1 MKALALDFEARALEW
16 VEPEPP
22 EFYANRDVLYRVH
35 EVGVCG
41 TDRALASFRLGAP
54 PKDET
59 KLVLG
64 HEALGQVMDIGGGVK
79 AT

>member
-1 MKALALDFEARALEW
+1 MKALALNFEARTLEW
-16 VEPEPP
+16 IEPDPP

-54 PKDET
+54 PAD
-59 KLVLG
+59 
-64 HEALGQVMDIGGGVK
+64 D
-79 AT
+79 